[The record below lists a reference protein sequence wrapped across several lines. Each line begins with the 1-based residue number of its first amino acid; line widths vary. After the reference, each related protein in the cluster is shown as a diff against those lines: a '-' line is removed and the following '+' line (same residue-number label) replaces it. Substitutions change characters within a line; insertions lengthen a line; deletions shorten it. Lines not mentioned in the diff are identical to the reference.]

1 MFSLFFRIPLSTF
14 YVLGM
19 VTLPSLGLFG
29 EIDFTIP
36 ILKMRKLVHTEVNRV
51 ALGHTAGEQRVRQ

>member
-1 MFSLFFRIPLSTF
+1 MFYLFFRIPLSTF

-36 ILKMRKLVHTEVNRV
+36 ILKMRRLIHKEVNRV
-51 ALGHTAGEQRVRQ
+51 ALHHTAGEWRVRK